1 MTRRLAVLR
10 PEPGNSA
17 TAARIV
23 AAGFDAVRLP
33 LFAVEPLAWTAPDP
47 GEYDA
52 LLLTSA
58 NAVRHA
64 GTALDRLRGVPVV
77 AVGQATANAARA
89 AGLTVAI
96 TGDGDAAAVVAR
108 ARAMRVLHLCGRDRI
123 DAGVDAI
130 PVYVA
135 RALPIASAAILSG
148 TVVLLHSVRAAKAI
162 AALAR
167 RDLVHDLRIAALSE
181 AVRAAGPDAPGAA
194 ADAPSDA
201 ALVALAAR
209 LAD

>member
-96 TGDGDAAAVVAR
+96 TGDGDAAAV
-108 ARAMRVLHLCGRDRI
+108 D
-123 DAGVDAI
+123 
-130 PVYVA
+130 
-135 RALPIASAAILSG
+135 
-148 TVVLLHSVRAAKAI
+148 
-162 AALAR
+162 
-167 RDLVHDLRIAALSE
+167 
-181 AVRAAGPDAPGAA
+181 
-194 ADAPSDA
+194 
-201 ALVALAAR
+201 
-209 LAD
+209 